1 MHEFTINEKIVEE
14 SYNLPT
20 ENGNELTGNETIP
33 IGKML
38 YFEASQAVGTG
49 SVVKGRLYII
59 KCFLTTSKDPSSE
72 PKYYVID
79 KGG

>member
-1 MHEFTINEKIVEE
+1 MRKC
-14 SYNLPT
+14 NLPT

-33 IGKML
+33 LGHML
-38 YFEASQAVGTG
+38 YFEASRAVGTG
-49 SVVKGRLYII
+49 SSVNERIYII